1 MRARTIRRVLAFTV
15 VLTLVSVP
23 AIAQNLVRGTVL
35 DGDKNPVVG
44 ALIQFEAIEFVNKRE
59 TKTDKRGEFLYQGLP
74 SGEYKIT
81 VTKDGFTDSVK
92 YRVHAESSKERV
104 NFTLAA
110 TPKPRVTGPPGLE
123 SLGDDAKAVAKG
135 KELTEVQALAT
146 AAVAAQR
153 AGQHE
158 DAVAKFSELVAK
170 VPNCADCYI
179 QLGVSNLSLKRYDEA
194 EANFKKSNEV
204 KPSVEAY
211 TALAQIYNFQKK
223 TDLAAEASSKATEL
237 ASRPPEQ
244 VPAAGVGP
252 GGDAAKPTVVVK
264 SSPEVTSDTLY
275 NQGVILWNSGKY
287 AEARTQFEAAVK
299 ANPSN
304 ALAHYQ
310 LGMANLNAGLIPAA
324 RAAFEAYLKV
334 APEGP
339 RATEVKGILTELR
352 KQK

>member
-92 YRVHAESSKERV
+92 CRVHAESSKERV

-153 AGQHE
+153 AGQHG
-158 DAVAKFSELVAK
+158 
-170 VPNCADCYI
+170 C
-179 QLGVSNLSLKRYDEA
+179 GG
-194 EANFKKSNEV
+194 EV
-204 KPSVEAY
+204 QR
-211 TALAQIYNFQKK
+211 TGRQ
-223 TDLAAEASSKATEL
+223 
-237 ASRPPEQ
+237 
-244 VPAAGVGP
+244 GP
-252 GGDAAKPTVVVK
+252 
-264 SSPEVTSDTLY
+264 
-275 NQGVILWNSGKY
+275 
-287 AEARTQFEAAVK
+287 
-299 ANPSN
+299 
-304 ALAHYQ
+304 
-310 LGMANLNAGLIPAA
+310 
-324 RAAFEAYLKV
+324 
-334 APEGP
+334 
-339 RATEVKGILTELR
+339 ELR
-352 KQK
+352 RLLHSARCVESVAQAVRRGRGEFQEVE

>member
-1 MRARTIRRVLAFTV
+1 MRARTIRGVLAFTV
-15 VLTLVSVP
+15 VLTLFSTP

-59 TKTDKRGEFLYQGLP
+59 TKTDKRGEFLYQGLA

-81 VTKDGFTDSVK
+81 VTKDGFTDIAR

-104 NFTLAA
+104 NFVLAA
-110 TPKPRVTGPPGLE
+110 PKPAKVTGPAGLE

-135 KELTEVQALAT
+135 KALTEVTALAS
-146 AAVAAQR
+146 AAVEAQK

-158 DAVAKFSELVAK
+158 DAVAKFNELIAK

-179 QLGVSNLSLKRYDEA
+179 QLGVSNFELKRYDDA
-194 EANFKKSNEV
+194 VANFTKSNEV

-211 TALAQIYNFQKK
+211 TALARIYNMQNKL
-223 TDLAAEASSKATEL
+223 DLATEASNKATEL
-237 ASRPPEQ
+237 ATKPAEPPTATADGK
-244 VPAAGVGP
+244 PA
-252 GGDAAKPTVVVK
+252 VVVTQT
-264 SSPEVTSDTLY
+264 PEVTSDTLY
-275 NQGVILWNSGKY
+275 NQGVILWNGGKY
-287 AEARTQFEAAVK
+287 AEARTQFEASVK

-304 ALAHYQ
+304 ALAQYQ

-334 APEGP
+334 APTGP
-339 RATEVKGILTELR
+339 KAAEVKTFLTQLPN
-352 KQK
+352 K